1 MYTLRADQQ
10 TALANLR
17 TALEAHG
24 SVVCVGP
31 TGFGKSVLIAEIARR
46 HIELGGFVLCVVH
59 RLELVTQLAKKLRA
73 QGVTCGEIHPGAT
86 AFPARAQVASL
97 QTLLART
104 ERPPATLLIW
114 DEAHHMLADEW
125 SKLWLDYQGVYRLGF
140 TATPA
145 LADGSGL
152 GAAFGGLVVAA
163 TKSELRASGVLVP
176 CEVMSP
182 DRALESGELAADPV
196 MAYENLG
203 TDEQAVVFAAS
214 VQIAIQYTCEFRNRG
229 ITAAA
234 VWGEMPGEVR
244 ANALADYAAGRTRV
258 LTNVALLTEG
268 WDHPPASVCILA
280 RRVGHLGL
288 YDQMVGRVL
297 RGAPGKTRAVLL
309 DLVGATHLHGP
320 PDEERRYAL
329 EGRGL
334 ARAEDL
340 PDIKFCLVCGSPN
353 TTPPC
358 VECGYAGEMRHRKP
372 RVLGLPLVRFAA
384 LRREDDDARAARLAR
399 WIQEARNRGYR
410 EGQAFHRFKGAFGE
424 MPTRS
429 VISKARALSR

>member
-1 MYTLRADQQ
+1 MSYTLRPDQA
-10 TALANLR
+10 TALENLR
-17 TALEAHG
+17 TAIEAHG
-24 SVVCVGP
+24 SVLCVGP

-59 RLELVTQLAKKLRA
+59 RVELVTALASKLRA
-73 QGVTCGEIHPGAT
+73 QGVTCGEIHPGAV

-97 QTLLART
+97 QTLLARG
-104 ERPPATLLIW
+104 ELPPATLLIW

-125 SKLWLDYQGVYRLGF
+125 SKLWQAYEGVYRLGF
-140 TATPA
+140 TATPM

-152 GAAFGGLVVAA
+152 GAAFQGLVVAA
-163 TKSELRASGVLVP
+163 SKAELRASGVLVP
-176 CEVMSP
+176 CEVMAP
-182 DRALESGELAADPV
+182 ERALGVGELADDPV
-196 MAYENLG
+196 MAYEKLG
-203 TDEQAVVFAAS
+203 TDEQAIIFAPS
-214 VQIAIQYTCEFRNRG
+214 VQIAIQYACELRNRG
-229 ITAAA
+229 VAAAA
-234 VWGEMPGEVR
+234 VWGDMPSDVR
-244 ANALADYAAGRTRV
+244 AQVLGDYAAGRTRV

-297 RGAPGKTRAVLL
+297 RGSPGKTRAVLL

-320 PDEERRYAL
+320 PDEERRYGL

-334 ARAEDL
+334 ARAEDA
-340 PDIKFCLVCGSPN
+340 PAVRFCLVCGSPN
-353 TTPPC
+353 TEPPC

-384 LRREDDDARAARLAR
+384 LRREGEDERAARLAR
-399 WIQEARNRGYR
+399 WMHEARTKGYR
-410 EGQAFHRFKGAFGE
+410 EGQAFHRYKGAFGD
-424 MPTRS
+424 MPSRA
-429 VISKARALSR
+429 VISKARSLR